1 MAVTRISI
9 LILLLVFAVA
19 CRQERKAKQP
29 PDDKQLREYLEAAN
43 QLLIDGE
50 RQEIKDMVERHGW
63 NMVESPTGLWFQIY
77 DKGEGRKVNR
87 GDIAI
92 IHYSIS
98 LATGDKI
105 YASNPNEPKQFQV
118 GRGGVETGLEEGIL
132 MMRIGDKARFV
143 LPSHLAHG
151 VPGDGVRIPTRATI
165 IYNVEL
171 VDLL

>member
-1 MAVTRISI
+1 MAVIRI
-9 LILLLVFAVA
+9 LILGLLSVLVVA
-19 CRQERKAKQP
+19 CRQERQAKQP
-29 PDDKQLREYLEAAN
+29 PDNKQLRAYLEAAN
-43 QLLIDGE
+43 KLLIDGE
-50 RQEIKDMVERHGW
+50 RQEIKDMIERHGW

-77 DKGEGRKVNR
+77 DRGEGRKVNR

-92 IHYSIS
+92 IHYSIR

-132 MMRIGDKARFV
+132 MMRIGDKARFI